1 MPGIILRPHNT
12 GQLPTDAQ
20 IRGAS
25 FTWACANT
33 PCTRAAAHQAY
44 LLGGYVEA
52 GLIQQ
57 ADSIEELAEKCGMD
71 LAVLCGTV
79 ARYNELVKKGVD
91 EDFYKESS
99 RLAPIDTPPFYA
111 ARVGGML
118 LATLN
123 GLSVNANLEVVNEA
137 GDAIGGLYANG
148 NDYGGTYAHVYPSRF
163 TSLHMGR
170 MLSFAWHIAHVLAEK

>member
-1 MPGIILRPHNT
+1 MPGWTPAIPM
-12 GQLPTDAQ
+12 A
-20 IRGAS
+20 
-25 FTWACANT
+25 ANEGM
-33 PCTRAAAHQAY
+33 
-44 LLGGYVEA
+44 LGGYVEG

-71 LAVLCGTV
+71 PAVLCGTV
-79 ARYNELVKKGVD
+79 SRYNELVEKGVD

-148 NDYGGTYAHVYPSRF
+148 NDCGGTYAHVYPSRF
-163 TSLHMGR
+163 TGLHMGR
-170 MLSFAWHIAHVLAEK
+170 MLSFAWHIAHELAEK